1 MAAKGRGSA
10 VRAPPPSTSRGKK
23 VTGRAAPIAAEK
35 KAAPAKVSKL
45 ELDIEPCNTLN
56 RESRETAS
64 MNVAL
69 FSYSEDST
77 KERPQVGGPGC
88 RPSTAAGTTGVASE
102 ESGAGKAKEEGGA
115 PEKGGHRGDRD
126 C

>member
-45 ELDIEPCNTLN
+45 ELDIEPCTRSSFYKRHFL
-56 RESRETAS
+56 RLVE
-64 MNVAL
+64 
-69 FSYSEDST
+69 
-77 KERPQVGGPGC
+77 
-88 RPSTAAGTTGVASE
+88 
-102 ESGAGKAKEEGGA
+102 
-115 PEKGGHRGDRD
+115 
-126 C
+126 